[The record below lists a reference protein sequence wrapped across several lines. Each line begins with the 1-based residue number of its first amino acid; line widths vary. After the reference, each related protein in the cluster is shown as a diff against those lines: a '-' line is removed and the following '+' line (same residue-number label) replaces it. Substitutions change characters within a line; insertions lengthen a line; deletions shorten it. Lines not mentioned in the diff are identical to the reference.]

1 MRNAIYC
8 VSHKELNSFISNTI
22 TQNLE
27 TKTDRKLKLV
37 LSSRVTAKNERSV
50 PTGWAEKIYTLSK
63 LFAISV
69 VSTLQ
74 RHVIWEWNG
83 NFVGF
88 LGLFSKIAKNFP
100 IKRYSHFSGKWQ
112 NQPTRI

>member
-69 VSTLQ
+69 VTCIDTTEKCNTGME
-74 RHVIWEWNG
+74 RK
-83 NFVGF
+83 FC
-88 LGLFSKIAKNFP
+88 GLFGSIFKKCE
-100 IKRYSHFSGKWQ
+100 KCS
-112 NQPTRI
+112 

>member
-37 LSSRVTAKNERSV
+37 LSSRVTAKNERTV
-50 PTGWAEKIYTLSK
+50 DTLSSKSLSPLSSVCLK
-63 LFAISV
+63 LLNLQAVWAWLGIALLLLNWGHFCNGPCLKVCQFIAIS
-69 VSTLQ
+69 
-74 RHVIWEWNG
+74 N
-83 NFVGF
+83 
-88 LGLFSKIAKNFP
+88 
-100 IKRYSHFSGKWQ
+100 
-112 NQPTRI
+112 